1 MSGKSGWTGLA
12 VALWFLVTVAIPS
25 LGWSAEIEEIVDIE
39 GIVLDADTGKPL
51 PEASVLLVGTQ
62 RGVFTDEAGRFRMLR
77 VPVKGR
83 VQLQVT
89 LSGYA
94 SRIVH
99 ISLQD
104 RGRTTEIRLQRELFE
119 MEEMVVTATRIVTEA
134 RAVTDVVKV
143 IGRAEIERS
152 GASTMEQLLE
162 QQPFFRIRKGNEGS
176 LGSLRG
182 FSGSYVL
189 FLVDG
194 KRMTSREVTTPN
206 LDRYSLE
213 DVERV
218 EILKGAKSALYGSD
232 AVGGVVNIITK
243 LPKNPVELAFH
254 SLYNPQNGHNADA
267 NLGFRRGPYLL
278 HLGAGGGTH
287 DGEGTHQDEQMY
299 EFDHDKYH
307 LKAKLRREGPRFRF
321 GISTWYNTITRQ
333 PSYFNLSTDP
343 LKKTFTDSD
352 FSLSLDGDYWLSDR
366 SQLSIE
372 GQALSAKH
380 TYERDDQLTHVSELS
395 KSTGNDVTAG
405 AHLHH
410 QAWMGSFR
418 HALTVGGGYQRESF
432 DDPNVDPTRTLCNQ
446 VYRLSFADEM
456 QKGRWIFSLAYSY
469 EYSEG
474 YGHGHTPQLGLKWD
488 ASDAMSLRL
497 NLKKG
502 YRAPTM
508 SQRYRLRIL
517 SWHPYVIG
525 REQVAK
531 YRDDP
536 LKPEN
541 AYGVEGEIRY
551 RRKSFSL
558 QINPFITYLRDKI
571 ATRIEENVELV
582 DGRILSDRPGY
593 IYTNYE
599 RQRSMG
605 ADVESSFQRQQVFGQ
620 SDRYRISLSYSFT
633 RADTSG
639 VALEEDPLHSVVLR
653 LESGAAL
660 TSWLDMDVSLSGRAY
675 DRRSEMGG
683 SSGHA
688 SNIMGVQKKPY
699 AITDLLVSFHLFD
712 RAIKV
717 YSGVNNLADFVDL
730 NSRIVPGREVFAGI
744 RWKYGS

>member
-1 MSGKSGWTGLA
+1 MKSWRGVWTVQLCLLA
-12 VALWFLVTVAIPS
+12 IICVFPLS
-25 LGWSAEIEEIVDIE
+25 WSAEIEEIVDIE
-39 GIVLDADTGKPL
+39 GYVLDADTGEPL
-51 PEASVLLVGTQ
+51 PGVPIFLIDTQ
-62 RGVFTDEAGRFRMLR
+62 RGTFTREDGCFKILR
-77 VPVKGR
+77 VPTKGR
-83 VQLQVT
+83 VQIQVS
-89 LSGYA
+89 LSGYE
-94 SRIVH
+94 SKIVH
-99 ISLQD
+99 ISLRD
-104 RGRTTEIRLQRELFE
+104 RSRPVKIRLRRELLE
-119 MEEMVVTATRIVTEA
+119 MEEVVVTATRIPTEA
-134 RAVTDVVKV
+134 QAVTDVVKV

-152 GASTMEQLLE
+152 GVSTMEQLLE

-182 FSGSYVL
+182 FSGPDIL

-243 LPKNPVELAFH
+243 LPKKPVELAVH
-254 SLYNPQNGHNADA
+254 SRYSPKNGHKADA
-267 NLGFRRGPYLL
+267 NLGFRRGDWLASI
-278 HLGAGGGTH
+278 GVGGGTH
-287 DGEGTHQDEQMY
+287 DGEGTHNDEQMY

-307 LKAKLRREGPRFRF
+307 LKAKIRRESSRFRF
-321 GISTWYNTITRQ
+321 GISTWYNTITRE
-333 PSYFNLSTDP
+333 PSYFNLSKDP

-352 FSLSLDGDYWLSDR
+352 LSLSLDGDYWISARSHLSVEA
-366 SQLSIE
+366 QV
-372 GQALSAKH
+372 LSAKH
-380 TYERDDQLTHVSELS
+380 TYERDDQLTHVSERS
-395 KSTGNDVTAG
+395 ESTGNDVTAG

-410 QAWMGSFR
+410 QVWMGNLQ

-446 VYRLSFADEM
+446 VYRLSLADEM
-456 QKGRWIFSLAYSY
+456 QKGKWIFSLAYSY

-488 ASDAMSLRL
+488 ASDALSLRL

-517 SWHPYVIG
+517 SWHPYIIG

-531 YRDDP
+531 YQDDP

-551 RRKSFSL
+551 RHKGFSL

-582 DGRILSDRPGY
+582 DGRILSDRPAY

-599 RQRSMG
+599 HQRSMG
-605 ADVESSFQRQQVFGQ
+605 ADVEVSLQRQQVFGK
-620 SDRYRISLSYSFT
+620 SDRHRASLSYNFT
-633 RADTSG
+633 RSDTSG
-639 VALEEDPLHSVVLR
+639 VVLDEDPLHSAVLR
-653 LESGAAL
+653 IESGTVL
-660 TSWLDMDVSLSGRAY
+660 SSWLDVDVSLASRAY

-683 SSGHA
+683 ASGHA
-688 SNIMGVQKKPY
+688 SNILGIQKKPY
-699 AITDLLVSFHLFD
+699 AITDLLVSFLLFD
-712 RAIKV
+712 RSIKV
-717 YSGVNNLADFVDL
+717 YSGINNLTDFVDL

-744 RWKYGS
+744 RWKY